1 MIDISRHCIKRA
13 NFLFLWHKNNIITFI
28 KSPIKNETN
37 LQRELRLFSRI
48 SKFYICYDVLLGL
61 SRLAPFYLGMMLS
74 KQRTWKHQAKVTLG
88 ALKTFRCHRMEV
100 TYEAL
105 LRKPHG
111 LFRPWY
117 CSTCS
122 THQLQS
128 RDEVHLEA
136 KLTCHSFFKVISP
149 WWYERKNIIRN
160 VSFEQWTL
168 KSKIPNW

>member
-1 MIDISRHCIKRA
+1 M
-13 NFLFLWHKNNIITFI
+13 
-28 KSPIKNETN
+28 
-37 LQRELRLFSRI
+37 
-48 SKFYICYDVLLGL
+48 
-61 SRLAPFYLGMMLS
+61 
-74 KQRTWKHQAKVTLG
+74 TLG

-136 KLTCHSFFKVISP
+136 KLTCHSSKL
-149 WWYERKNIIRN
+149 YYHDDIRGKTLSVTLTLN
-160 VSFEQWTL
+160 FE
-168 KSKIPNW
+168 K

>member
-28 KSPIKNETN
+28 KSPIKNELN
-37 LQRELRLFSRI
+37 LQRVLWLYSKI
-48 SKFYICYDVLLGL
+48 SKLYVSTLSTFICYDVLLGL
-61 SRLAPFYLGMMLS
+61 LRVVAPFYLGIMLS

-136 KLTCHSFFKVISP
+136 KLTCHSFFKVISSMMI
-149 WWYERKNIIRN
+149 WEEKHY
-160 VSFEQWTL
+160 T
-168 KSKIPNW
+168 